1 MLRTYKVEE
10 KGKKGIEAAGED
22 AVTHKMSSEEVRRTG
37 AEGFKRPPGNNP
49 GEVLH
54 QRRKLPFSTAT
65 MAVTGF
71 GITAAIGY
79 MVLYA
84 KKKPEAS
91 AGDVTKVA
99 TGAADPKDTH
109 PRE

>member
-1 MLRTYKVEE
+1 
-10 KGKKGIEAAGED
+10 
-22 AVTHKMSSEEVRRTG
+22 
-37 AEGFKRPPGNNP
+37 
-49 GEVLH
+49 
-54 QRRKLPFSTAT
+54 

-71 GITAAIGY
+71 GITAALGY

-91 AGDVTKVA
+91 ASDVAKVA
-99 TGAADPKDTH
+99 TGAGDPKDTH

>member
-1 MLRTYKVEE
+1 MLHMSWGINFERELKLGEE
-10 KGKKGIEAAGED
+10 T
-22 AVTHKMSSEEVRRTG
+22 AVTHKMSPEEVRRTG
-37 AEGFKRPPGNNP
+37 AEGSKRPPGNNNP

-54 QRRKLPFSTAT
+54 QRRKLPFSPAT

-71 GITAAIGY
+71 GITAAIGF

-91 AGDVTKVA
+91 ASDVAKVA